1 MKGTFIIDSIIVFV
15 WRDETST
22 STDFAREWG
31 SMIPRSGNHDT
42 KKGKRIHW
50 SYVIFFTHGNTDTKY
65 YMPPTYMEHIACGVI
80 NIWVCSPLNHQSI
93 HTHTHTWYL
102 IPTHL
107 HEVPCFDH
115 FGHGLAFLAQCSS
128 LAGEVIWARYNKEQL
143 GYQSSFVATWS
154 FLFENWL
161 PCAEL
166 EVLSLPFLSFGGRFV
181 CLSFLRWLDSMENH
195 ILLVGLAMFHRFLSV
210 FCRRS
215 RTRSTFRRR
224 PTSTDFQPSST
235 PRTKANGQ
243 KIRWLTKN

>member
-128 LAGEVIWARYNKEQL
+128 LAGEVIWARYNKEQRMVINPVL
-143 GYQSSFVATWS
+143 SQ
-154 FLFENWL
+154 
-161 PCAEL
+161 L
-166 EVLSLPFLSFGGRFV
+166 EVFF
-181 CLSFLRWLDSMENH
+181 FLRFLTSLCRAGGKMGNKTKQR
-195 ILLVGLAMFHRFLSV
+195 IFFSFRFFPSV
-210 FCRRS
+210 
-215 RTRSTFRRR
+215 
-224 PTSTDFQPSST
+224 
-235 PRTKANGQ
+235 
-243 KIRWLTKN
+243 